1 MGLNIMCGR
10 FSLATGQSI
19 LQEQF
24 ECILNDELIYRY
36 NIAPSQNI
44 LVIGSNGHG
53 RVGTS
58 MRWGLVPPWSKDPKI
73 GYKMINA
80 RAETL
85 EEKVSFKQPFRKKR
99 CLILSDGFYEWKK
112 QDKEKQ
118 PFRFIMK
125 DRRPF
130 AFAGLWEQWNQGEK
144 PLYTCTIIT
153 TSPNELTKDVHD
165 RMPVILPPTSY
176 DRWLN
181 RDFNNTAEL
190 KSMLVPFDPDLM
202 DAYPVSSIVN
212 SPKNDS
218 EHCLAP
224 INSL

>member
-1 MGLNIMCGR
+1 MCGR
-10 FSLATGQSI
+10 FSLATDQSI

-24 ECILNDELIYRY
+24 EFILNDEFNYRY

-44 LVIGSNGHG
+44 LVIGSNGRE

-85 EEKVSFKQPFRKKR
+85 DEKVSFKQPFMNKR

-112 QDKEKQ
+112 QAKEKQ

-165 RMPVILPPTSY
+165 RMPVILPPTAY

-181 RDFNNTAEL
+181 RDFHNTEEL
-190 KSMLVPFDPDLM
+190 KSLLVPFDTDLM

-218 EHCLAP
+218 EQCLAP

>member
-1 MGLNIMCGR
+1 MCGR
-10 FSLATGQSI
+10 FSLATDQSI

-24 ECILNDELIYRY
+24 EFILNDEFSYRY

-44 LVIGSNGHG
+44 LVIGSNGRE

-85 EEKVSFKQPFRKKR
+85 DEKVSFKQPFRKKR

-112 QDKEKQ
+112 QEKEKQ

-165 RMPVILPPTSY
+165 RMPVILPPTAY

-181 RDFNNTAEL
+181 RDFNNTVEL

-212 SPKNDS
+212 SPKNDT